1 MMGWSAFCAFFSRV
15 SAFFN
20 LDQGV
25 KSPTFSHFFY
35 FFLLLIEIPTF
46 SYFSGFFCRFQAGAG
61 HQVLIFS

>member
-1 MMGWSAFCAFFSRV
+1 MGWSAFYAIFPRV

-35 FFLLLIEIPTF
+35 SFLLLIEIPTF
-46 SYFSGFFCRFQAGAG
+46 QEFFCRFQADAG
-61 HQVLIFS
+61 HQVPIFS